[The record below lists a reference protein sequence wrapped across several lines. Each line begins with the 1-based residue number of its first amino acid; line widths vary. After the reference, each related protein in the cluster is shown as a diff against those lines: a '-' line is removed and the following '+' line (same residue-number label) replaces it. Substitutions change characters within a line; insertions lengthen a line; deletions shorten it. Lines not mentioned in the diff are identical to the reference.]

1 VEVIVVQRWFKQA
14 TLARVLPFAAYM
26 RSASSPLPICW
37 SGRVSMLPP
46 APVSVRIL
54 VVVALLYYYRRSYTE
69 LWQARLGALA
79 VVAVTGGLLVLVL
92 WINLTPAG

>member
-1 VEVIVVQRWFKQA
+1 
-14 TLARVLPFAAYM
+14 
-26 RSASSPLPICW
+26 
-37 SGRVSMLPP
+37 MLPP

-92 WINLTPAG
+92 WINLDAGWMSDRQGAGYEPRDARGQLVWWLVLLRPPARRWWCR